1 MMRVISVPLTVAVSV
16 LCLPAASR
24 LAAQT
29 GTIEGK
35 VTSVTTGEPIIG
47 AEVSLVGITIGTRTG
62 PGGTFTLLNVPVGP
76 REVRVLAIGYK
87 VASAHLVVLP
97 DLSTTTTVQ
106 LAPSVLQLDAIIVT
120 GTPGQA
126 RVREV
131 GNSIAQVNLSQVK
144 DPPANMDQLLQ
155 ARAPGLSV
163 MQTSGMAGEGAQIRL
178 RGAVSVSQSNQ
189 PIIYVDGVRVRSEGY
204 RRNRPPFNDSNGF
217 RGGNYQASP
226 LNDINP
232 ADVDRVEIIKGAAA
246 STLYGTEAAAGV
258 IQIFTKHGLAGTP
271 RWTFQ
276 VGQGFSQ
283 LRPFGTDSVPYL
295 NLRPAGQVHGQCHE
309 APVTGCSWIRN
320 AYRQHYGGSVAG
332 GSAGPNGLQYF
343 LSATSED
350 NDGVLPLDNEKKLS
364 TRGNIGITLS
374 DNLRVEWNT
383 AYSNTNLSNTPAGNN
398 AHGLVLNVYR
408 AERNYRSSSDPAV
421 IDSLLNQSLTTGIQ
435 RLITGATVT
444 YTPFA
449 GFSNRFTLGYDL
461 AQQQNHNLRP
471 FGFVAAP
478 QGILVEEQLR
488 YSLLTADYVG
498 SLDVRLA
505 PQLTSTL
512 SVGGQAVTSEEG
524 RATAYGEGFPGPG
537 IPVVSAA
544 RVQLAGDTSLRVIN
558 AGFFVQDVFK
568 FRDRYFLTGGARFDG
583 NSAFG
588 RSLGLQVYPKISGSY
603 VISDEPF
610 WPASWGEVKL
620 RGALGWS
627 GRAPGA
633 FDAVRSWRPCVS
645 AAQSCFLPGQVGD
658 TLVGPERTREAEL
671 GFDAALVNNRVTVE
685 ATWYHRLTTDAL
697 FAIRQIPS
705 DGWPFQQRSNVGN
718 MSNTGFEISLDAIVV
733 NKPDWGIDIGG
744 TVYTNH
750 GIVRDLG
757 GAVPFAAGG
766 GWVQVGFA
774 PMAAR
779 GIIINN
785 PNEIAAPDT
794 VCRSSC
800 TADGF
805 HIFGPQQPTL
815 VLGQVLTVRLPKGVT
830 LSARGEY
837 QGGGWIQ
844 DGASFNALSRSVR
857 WPTCAHAYPIL
868 YPGGPTD
875 SLHFGNIPQLTARE
889 RKECVPS
896 NTNADTFWF
905 PQDFWKLRDVTLT
918 IPVGWAIRRA
928 TSATLIITAQNY
940 LKWVNDQL
948 RLFDP
953 EMVGRDA
960 LDSQNRDISEHIP
973 PPAVITVNL
982 RVTF

>member
-1 MMRVISVPLTVAVSV
+1 MMRVLSFRIAVAASL
-16 LCLPAASR
+16 LCLPAVTR

-35 VTSVTTGEPIIG
+35 VTSVTTGEPIVG
-47 AEVSLVGITIGTRTG
+47 AEVSLVGITIGTRTR
-62 PGGTFTLLNVPVGP
+62 PGGTFTLLNVPAGP
-76 REVRVLAIGYK
+76 CELRVLAIGFK
-87 VASAHLVVLP
+87 VATAQLVVLP
-97 DLSTTTTVQ
+97 DQTTTATLQ
-106 LAPSVLQLDAIIVT
+106 LTPSALQLDAIIVT

-131 GNSIAQVNLSQVK
+131 GNSITQVNLSQVK
-144 DPPANMDQLLQ
+144 DPPASMDQLLQ

-226 LNDINP
+226 LNDISP

-258 IQIFTKHGLAGTP
+258 IQIFTKHGLAGAP
-271 RWTFQ
+271 RWSFE
-276 VGQGFSQ
+276 VGQGFSR

-309 APVTGCSWIRN
+309 APANGCSWIRN
-320 AYRQHYGGSVAG
+320 AYRQRYSGSVAG

-343 LSATSED
+343 LSATSEG

-364 TRGNIGITLS
+364 TRGNVGITLS
-374 DNLRVEWNT
+374 DNLRVEWNS
-383 AYSNTNLSNTPAGNN
+383 AYSNTDLSNTPSGNN

-408 AERNYRSSSDPAV
+408 AERNYRSSSDPVV

-498 SLDVRLA
+498 SMDLRLA
-505 PQLTSTL
+505 PHFTSSL

-537 IPVVSAA
+537 VPVVSAA

-558 AGFFVQDVFK
+558 AGFFVQNVFK

-588 RSLGLQVYPKISGSY
+588 RSLGLQVYPKISASY

-620 RGALGWS
+620 RGALGWA

-645 AAQSCFLPGQVGD
+645 ATQSCFLPGQVGD

-705 DGWPFQQRSNVGN
+705 VGWPFQQRSNVGR
-718 MSNTGFEISLDAIVV
+718 MSNTGFEVSLDAIVV
-733 NKPDWGIDIGG
+733 NKADWGIEIGG
-744 TVYTNH
+744 TLYTNH
-750 GIVRDLG
+750 ALVRDLG

-766 GWVQVGFA
+766 GWVQDGFA

-779 GIIINN
+779 GVIINN

-815 VLGQVLTVRLPKGVT
+815 ILGQVLTVRLPKGVT

-837 QGGGWIQ
+837 QGGAWIQ

-857 WPTCAHAYPIL
+857 WPTCSRAYPIL
-868 YPGGPTD
+868 YPGGSND
-875 SLHFGNIPQLTARE
+875 SLHTGNIPQLTARE
-889 RKECVPS
+889 RKECVPA
-896 NTNADTFWF
+896 NTNLDTFWF

-960 LDSQNRDISEHIP
+960 LDSQNRDISEQIP